1 MTEIE
6 RDQIL
11 LNLDKKVNQ
20 INSIIVPM
28 QEKVSQIDAI
38 KEKVNQIDS
47 IIVPMQEKVS
57 QIDAIQE
64 KVNQI
69 DSIQEKVNQ
78 IDSIQEKVNQID
90 SIIVPM
96 QEKVS
101 QIDIMQKDIKEL
113 KEETRRISKSVAF
126 IEHDHGKKI
135 DTLIDITLGYLEG
148 QNSIKKSLNSHNSI
162 LDNYSDRIW
171 NLESKLGI
179 I

>member
-1 MTEIE
+1 MFMTEIE

-28 QEKVSQIDAI
+28 QEKVS
-38 KEKVNQIDS
+38 
-47 IIVPMQEKVS
+47 
-57 QIDAIQE
+57 
-64 KVNQI
+64 
-69 DSIQEKVNQ
+69 
-78 IDSIQEKVNQID
+78 QID

-135 DTLIDITLGYLEG
+135 DTLIDIMLGNLEE
-148 QNSIKKSLNSHNSI
+148 QNSIKKKLNSHNSI
-162 LDNYSDRIW
+162 LDNHSDRIW

>member
-1 MTEIE
+1 
-6 RDQIL
+6 
-11 LNLDKKVNQ
+11 
-20 INSIIVPM
+20 
-28 QEKVSQIDAI
+28 
-38 KEKVNQIDS
+38 
-47 IIVPMQEKVS
+47 
-57 QIDAIQE
+57 
-64 KVNQI
+64 
-69 DSIQEKVNQ
+69 
-78 IDSIQEKVNQID
+78 
-90 SIIVPM
+90 M

>member
-38 KEKVNQIDS
+38 KEKVS
-47 IIVPMQEKVS
+47 
-57 QIDAIQE
+57 
-64 KVNQI
+64 
-69 DSIQEKVNQ
+69 Q

-101 QIDIMQKDIKEL
+101 QIDTLQKDIKEL

-135 DTLIDITLGYLEG
+135 DTLIDIMLGNLEE
-148 QNSIKKSLNSHNSI
+148 QNSIKKKLNSHNSI
-162 LDNYSDRIW
+162 LDNHSDRIW

>member
-28 QEKVSQIDAI
+28 QEKVSQIDAT

-47 IIVPMQEKVS
+47 IILPMQEKVS
-57 QIDAIQE
+57 QIDA
-64 KVNQI
+64 
-69 DSIQEKVNQ
+69 IQEKVNQ